1 MPAAQFN
8 RLCARCCTQHLTHTR
23 SGKRHVEPT
32 IGWLC
37 VLRFNSE
44 KSVIVAALTLA
55 SPMTPFSRL
64 LSHEHYLSHSK
75 TNKKTRKIW
84 PKALPHY
91 VLIFLCR
98 HREMYYYVVHLRSS
112 CYIMPLF
119 LLLISPSAL
128 TLSDLY
134 FRNTSPGQKQYSNT
148 SPCRIVVVGFL
159 VPLTQLIFVF
169 SNTSPAHKLLY
180 RISLCSN
187 VAGKARPLSVI
198 HGIMSTILLIFS
210 NSLDD
215 ADEWHRS
222 HSMH

>member
-1 MPAAQFN
+1 M
-8 RLCARCCTQHLTHTR
+8 TR
-23 SGKRHVEPT
+23 STYFWEGQ
-32 IGWLC
+32 
-37 VLRFNSE
+37 
-44 KSVIVAALTLA
+44 LA
-55 SPMTPFSRL
+55 GSFSL
-64 LSHEHYLSHSK
+64 LFW
-75 TNKKTRKIW
+75 KIW

-91 VLIFLCR
+91 VLIFMCR
-98 HREMYYYVVHLRSS
+98 HREMYYHFVHLRSS

-159 VPLTQLIFVF
+159 VPLTQFIF
-169 SNTSPAHKLLY
+169 NTSPAHKMLY
-180 RISLCSN
+180 RTSLCSN

-222 HSMH
+222 HSMHWCRRV

>member
-1 MPAAQFN
+1 
-8 RLCARCCTQHLTHTR
+8 
-23 SGKRHVEPT
+23 
-32 IGWLC
+32 
-37 VLRFNSE
+37 
-44 KSVIVAALTLA
+44 
-55 SPMTPFSRL
+55 
-64 LSHEHYLSHSK
+64 
-75 TNKKTRKIW
+75 
-84 PKALPHY
+84 
-91 VLIFLCR
+91 
-98 HREMYYYVVHLRSS
+98 MYYYFVHLRSS

-148 SPCRIVVVGFL
+148 SPRPLVL
-159 VPLTQLIFVF
+159 VPLTQFIFVF
-169 SNTSPAHKLLY
+169 LNTSPAHKLLY
-180 RISLCSN
+180 RTSLCTN

-222 HSMH
+222 HSMHWCRRGHGAIACEFKASYIRSTNQDDTDGTSSIVLPCPSS